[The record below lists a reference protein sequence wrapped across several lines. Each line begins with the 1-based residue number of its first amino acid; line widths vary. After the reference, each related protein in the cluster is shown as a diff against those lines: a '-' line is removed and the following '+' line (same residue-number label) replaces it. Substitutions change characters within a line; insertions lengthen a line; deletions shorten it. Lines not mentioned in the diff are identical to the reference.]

1 MSLSVKSS
9 GLFANLEIRSE
20 KIREVHI
27 EAEKQR
33 IKREQEERERRNFEE
48 RKKAEQREF
57 KSLFFMAERLHKTN
71 MLRHYISTYEEF
83 ISQNSEM
90 SEEIAVKIKWAK
102 EKADWLDPFI
112 SKKDQFLDN
121 KDIDALIQPE
131 CPKTNSW
138 GYTYTPSVG
147 NTFWSSPFSKW
158 S

>member
-48 RKKAEQREF
+48 RKKA
-57 KSLFFMAERLHKTN
+57 
-71 MLRHYISTYEEF
+71 
-83 ISQNSEM
+83 
-90 SEEIAVKIKWAK
+90 
-102 EKADWLDPFI
+102 DWLDQYI

-131 CPKTNSW
+131 CPKTNSL
-138 GYTYTPSVG
+138 GYPYYTQSVG
-147 NTFWSSPFSKW
+147 NSFWSSPFSKW